1 MFFLKSE
8 EIIKSLNKI
17 IASEMFKISYFLNP
31 QKKIMLK
38 NINYPPNVLSFKN
51 NFLHVPSTVYLICEI
66 SHFVALVGLW
76 KN

>member
-1 MFFLKSE
+1 MEVFFFLKSE

-51 NFLHVPSTVYLICEI
+51 NFACY
-66 SHFVALVGLW
+66 
-76 KN
+76 